1 MKIINPEASFVK
13 SCQNPAD
20 APPATLP
27 EYAFIGRSNVG
38 KSSLINM
45 LVNQRKLAHTSN
57 TPGKTQLLN
66 FFIVNNAWY
75 LVDLPGYG
83 YAKRSKKIRD
93 SWDEMISQYLL
104 TRKTLLNTFVLVD
117 SRLKPQALDKI
128 IMENMAENQLPFTI
142 VFTKSDKMKPEV
154 LKKNLSFYEEE
165 LKRDWE
171 KLPPVIIT
179 SSVDH
184 RGRNEMLDMISESN
198 ALFQR

>member
-1 MKIINPEASFVK
+1 MKQQNPEASFVK
-13 SCQNPAD
+13 SCQKPAD
-20 APPATLP
+20 APPATFP

-104 TRKTLLNTFVLVD
+104 TRKNLLNTFVLVD
-117 SRLKPQALDKI
+117 SRLKIQALDKI
-128 IMENMAENQLPFTI
+128 IMENMAVNQLPFTI
-142 VFTKSDKMKPEV
+142 VFTKSDKLKPEV
-154 LKKNLSFYEEE
+154 LKKNLALYEEE
-165 LKRDWE
+165 LKKDWE

-184 RGRNEMLDMISESN
+184 RGRYDILEMISESN

>member
-1 MKIINPEASFVK
+1 MKQQNPEASFVK
-13 SCQNPAD
+13 SCQKPVD
-20 APPATLP
+20 APPATFP

-104 TRKTLLNTFVLVD
+104 TRKNLLNTFVLVD
-117 SRLKPQALDKI
+117 SRLKLQALDKI
-128 IMENMAENQLPFTI
+128 IMENMAVNQLPFTI
-142 VFTKSDKMKPEV
+142 VFTKSDKLKPEV
-154 LKKNLSFYEEE
+154 LKKNLALYEEE
-165 LKRDWE
+165 LKKDWE

-184 RGRNEMLDMISESN
+184 RGRYDILEMISESN

>member
-1 MKIINPEASFVK
+1 E
-13 SCQNPAD
+13 D
-20 APPATLP
+20 APPATFP

-93 SWDEMISQYLL
+93 SWDAMISRYLL
-104 TRKTLLNTFVLVD
+104 TRKNLLNTFVLVD
-117 SRLKPQALDKI
+117 SRLKPQTLDKV
-128 IMENMAENQLPFTI
+128 IMANMAENQLPFTI
-142 VFTKSDKMKPEV
+142 VFTKSDKLKPGE
-154 LKKNLSFYEEE
+154 LKRNLSFYEQE
-165 LKRDWE
+165 LKSDWE
-171 KLPPVIIT
+171 KLPPVIVT

-184 RGRNEMLDMISESN
+184 RGRDEILELISKSN

>member
-1 MKIINPEASFVK
+1 MKQQNPEASFVK
-13 SCQNPAD
+13 SCQKPID
-20 APPATLP
+20 APPATFP

-104 TRKTLLNTFVLVD
+104 TRKNLLNTFVLVD
-117 SRLKPQALDKI
+117 SRLKLQALDKI
-128 IMENMAENQLPFTI
+128 IMENMAVNQLPFTI
-142 VFTKSDKMKPEV
+142 VFTKSDKLKPEV
-154 LKKNLSFYEEE
+154 LKKNLALYEEE
-165 LKRDWE
+165 LKKDWE

-184 RGRNEMLDMISESN
+184 RGRYDILEMISESN